1 MLDYT
6 NFNNNLN
13 SWKRKPI
20 FWIILLFIWPLFYF
34 GGLAFGP
41 SMTLKRSVAM
51 LLGIK

>member
-6 NFNNNLN
+6 NFNNKLN

-20 FWIILLFIWPLFYF
+20 FGLFFYLFGRFFYF